1 MHFSI
6 KQLLELICFHLHNT
20 IIIFSCSVLTVA
32 NIVVIILV
40 LQQLFCVFIKS
51 RILSSFSFEILAILL
66 VAFFRHRMKCCI
78 FGMTPKF
85 ILSQGGNNARLV
97 VVVET
102 VYALIYFVIGR
113 EVHFVFSMSQQSLT
127 ALSRHR
133 VILAVLDII
142 MFLY

>member
-1 MHFSI
+1 
-6 KQLLELICFHLHNT
+6 
-20 IIIFSCSVLTVA
+20 
-32 NIVVIILV
+32 
-40 LQQLFCVFIKS
+40 
-51 RILSSFSFEILAILL
+51 
-66 VAFFRHRMKCCI
+66 
-78 FGMTPKF
+78 MTPKF
-85 ILSQGGNNARLV
+85 ILSLGGNNARLV